1 MEKSIYQD
9 IIDKLCDKYD
19 IPSIP
24 VRIVSVGSLG
34 SVQAYFDNIEYYIAV
49 EPDTGAEHVIHEW
62 THYCIHLISR
72 VNELEEALCNLM
84 PVGVLEA
91 VEDTKLGKLFASLP
105 NDDDEEENEN
115 EPEMLNDES
124 VGDYSTGSR

>member
-49 EPDTGAEHVIHEW
+49 EPNTSAEHVIHEW

-84 PVGVLEA
+84 PVGVLEE
-91 VEDTKLGKLFASLP
+91 VQDTALGELLASLP
-105 NDDDEEENEN
+105 SYDDE
-115 EPEMLNDES
+115 DES
-124 VGDYSTGSR
+124 KPEVLDDG